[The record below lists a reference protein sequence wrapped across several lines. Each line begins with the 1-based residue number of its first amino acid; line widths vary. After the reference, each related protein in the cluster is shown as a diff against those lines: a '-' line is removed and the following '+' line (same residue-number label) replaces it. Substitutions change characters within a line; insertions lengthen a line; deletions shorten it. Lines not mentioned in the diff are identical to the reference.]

1 MSDRD
6 KKLFVYLGALIIV
19 AAAYFLVG
27 RPFLDKID
35 QQSVEKAQLETEL
48 SQKREAFEKQDEY
61 KTGIESANAQMQEI
75 IDKFP
80 EDNTDEKSIMFAS
93 KAEVDI
99 PIWFSQMKF
108 AEQTEALVNGGE
120 VQSAS
125 DVEQQQLEENVAAAE
140 GEEVASDAPSVPE
153 QEAVTS
159 TSAIGDLI
167 GRDTELGL
175 TFQVEYDD
183 FKKFLA
189 YIRDY
194 EDRIV
199 IKDIDVTYSSLSD
212 LVTGTMVLSQYA
224 ILGDDRILP
233 DVITDV
239 DEIGTENVFKSR
251 DEGGSIID
259 LLAGM
264 YSDFIN
270 KIMGGLTE
278 DVTDQFGTDYFVKA
292 NAVTDNTSGLTIGKA
307 DDPQGTSYITSD
319 KNDAQA
325 VMFSVSGSSGNYTVK
340 YSVGDNEYED
350 SIERESDGKVYLR
363 IVSTE
368 RSSDNDKVAI
378 ALHVNNSSDIP
389 VVVNVEGD
397 DRDNPRFSIVER
409 TGEVTVNE

>member
-6 KKLFVYLGALIIV
+6 KKLLVYLGALIIF
-19 AAAYFLVG
+19 AAAYFLVAK
-27 RPFLDKID
+27 PFLDKID
-35 QQSVEKAQLETEL
+35 QLSTEKIQLQNEL
-48 SQKREAFEKQDEY
+48 AQKREAFEKKDDYEE
-61 KTGIESANAQMQEI
+61 GIKNAYATIQEI
-75 IDKFP
+75 IDRFP
-80 EDNTDEKSIMFAS
+80 EDNSDEKSIIFAA
-93 KAEVDI
+93 KAEADI
-99 PIWFSQMKF
+99 PIWFSQIKF
-108 AEQTEALVNGGE
+108 AEETQQLVNGGE
-120 VQSAS
+120 IESAS

-140 GEEVASDAPSVPE
+140 GEIAQPSDQVEGDNQASST
-153 QEAVTS
+153 TS
-159 TSAIGDLI
+159 GVGDLI
-167 GRDTELGL
+167 GRDTEIGL

-224 ILGDDRILP
+224 ILGDGRVLP

-239 DEIGTENVFKSR
+239 DEIGTENIFKSR

-259 LLAGM
+259 LIAGI

-270 KIMGGLTE
+270 KIMGNLSE
-278 DVTDQFGTDYFVKA
+278 DVSDQFGTDYFIKA
-292 NAVTDNTSGLTIGKA
+292 NAVTDNTSGLTAGKA
-307 DDPQGTSYITSD
+307 DDPQETSYITSD
-319 KNDAQA
+319 HNDVQA
-325 VMFSVSGSSGNYTVK
+325 VSFTVSGASGSYIVK
-340 YSVGDNEYED
+340 YSIGDNEYED
-350 SIERESDGKVYLR
+350 PIQRDSDGKVYLR
-363 IVSTE
+363 IISTE

-378 ALHVNNSSDIP
+378 ALHVNNTSDIP

-409 TGEVTVNE
+409 TGEVTVND

>member
-6 KKLFVYLGALIIV
+6 KKLLVYLGALIIV

-199 IKDIDVTYSSLSD
+199 IKDIEVTYSSLSD